1 MWQVSWL
8 ASCCLPSHPFSFGT
22 VVLEVVTTSAQ
33 TLVGA
38 KLTVAG
44 TAQAF
49 LKLEVRKTKL
59 EVKKLRTSKF

>member
-8 ASCCLPSHPFSFGT
+8 ASCCLPSHPFGFGT
-22 VVLEVVTTSAQ
+22 VVLEVVTTSVPINIG
-33 TLVGA
+33 T

-49 LKLEVRKTKL
+49 LKLEVRNGKY
-59 EVKKLRTSKF
+59 EVKKIHF